1 MHPLEPVERR
11 PLILV
16 VEDDY
21 DTRRMMATMLAP
33 LGDVV
38 TASDGEEALEALVDR
53 RPDLVVTD
61 VMMPKL
67 DGFAL
72 TRLVKGDVALERI
85 PILMVTAKNLPKD
98 VIEGINAGARFY
110 LTKPFSPSEL
120 VDKARRALAR

>member
-1 MHPLEPVERR
+1 MQPLEPAERR

-21 DTRRMMATMLAP
+21 DTRRMMATMLAA

-38 TASDGEEALEALVDR
+38 TASDGEEALETLVDR

-72 TRLVKGDVALERI
+72 SRLVKGDRSLGKI
-85 PILMVTAKNLPKD
+85 PIVMVTAKNLPKD
-98 VIEGINAGARFY
+98 LVEGINAGARFY
-110 LTKPFSPSEL
+110 LTKPFSPAEL
-120 VDKARRALAR
+120 VQKARRALAR